1 MINPLNGFNPAV
13 FLQEIILLYSRSEN
27 NFPQGKEFNVIL
39 KRRKS
44 APSRIQW
51 KLIVEIER
59 ERENEK
65 ESSPLLFQLR
75 LRSVS
80 VVLFR
85 NFMKI
90 MAGRFPLGLFSFLK
104 SRSQVRNLLIPVYL
118 TMKGIPFVPPLL
130 LQKSLNFIG

>member
-44 APSRIQW
+44 APSPIQW

-59 ERENEK
+59 EREW
-65 ESSPLLFQLR
+65 
-75 LRSVS
+75 
-80 VVLFR
+80 
-85 NFMKI
+85 
-90 MAGRFPLGLFSFLK
+90 
-104 SRSQVRNLLIPVYL
+104 
-118 TMKGIPFVPPLL
+118 KGILTFTFPVEAAFGFCSFV
-130 LQKSLNFIG
+130 S